1 MCKKTSWPSSDAMK
15 PKPFSSSKNFTLPVG
30 MSYLFLENL
39 HFTNPTVPFGLN
51 PQGTASQGQVSY
63 KDD

>member
-1 MCKKTSWPSSDAMK
+1 MK

>member
-1 MCKKTSWPSSDAMK
+1 MK

-30 MSYLFLENL
+30 IRYLFLENL
-39 HFTNPTVPFGLN
+39 HFTNRLNPFGLN
-51 PQGTASQGQVSY
+51 PQGTGSKAQVSY